1 MLNDEQMALAQSAP
15 KEFLKQYK
23 PVCLSVQISLE
34 RAEWWSGR
42 HDEFCAQ
49 LVREARV
56 RMTLAADIAELIE
69 TVDISDLYKNLL
81 KLRFIKGLSILSV
94 MAELGFTSKRWVDEL
109 QSRALAAFAQ
119 AAKKGLNYAK

>member
-1 MLNDEQMALAQSAP
+1 MLNDEQMTLAQSAP

-23 PVCLSVQISLE
+23 PIRVSAQISLE

-42 HDEFCAQ
+42 YDEFCAQ
-49 LVREARV
+49 LVCEARA
-56 RMTLAADIAELIE
+56 RMTLAADIAELVE
-69 TVDISDLYKNLL
+69 AVDISDLYKSLL

-94 MAELGFTSKRWVDEL
+94 MAELGFTSKRWTDEL

-119 AAKKGLNYAK
+119 AVKKGTELC